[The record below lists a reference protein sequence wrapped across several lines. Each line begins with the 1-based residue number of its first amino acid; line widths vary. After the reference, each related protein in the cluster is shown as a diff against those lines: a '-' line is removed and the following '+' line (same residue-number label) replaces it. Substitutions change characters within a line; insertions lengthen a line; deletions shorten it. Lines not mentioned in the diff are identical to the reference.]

1 MACIRILI
9 DRGIE
14 FGLPQSPGPDHL
26 SGSDLR
32 KPHDAPQATQPA
44 QGSQAVLKVLP
55 DGPVLLA
62 SEERLVGAV

>member
-14 FGLPQSPGPDHL
+14 FGICHNRPDRFIFGER
-26 SGSDLR
+26 SW

-62 SEERLVGAV
+62 SEERLVGAA